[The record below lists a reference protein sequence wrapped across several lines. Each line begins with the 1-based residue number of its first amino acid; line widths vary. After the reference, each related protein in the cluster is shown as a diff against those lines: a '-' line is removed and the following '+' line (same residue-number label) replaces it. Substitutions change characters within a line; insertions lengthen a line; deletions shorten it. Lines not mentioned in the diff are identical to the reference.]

1 MRTLAVATLVLSLF
15 VISGPLAQ
23 TRSSGARGP
32 EREHRERIEY
42 RSTAAIQEP
51 GGFTA
56 ACFASNVDSETRL
69 LTADI
74 FDWRGNNVTET
85 SSCGTNQG
93 PGITCQSTARFTDS
107 ALRCVVS
114 TNGSAERLRGSL
126 ATSAGPYPFTQ
137 PTNAMLTAE

>member
-51 GGFTA
+51 GGFTK
-56 ACFASNVDSETRL
+56 
-69 LTADI
+69 
-74 FDWRGNNVTET
+74 
-85 SSCGTNQG
+85 G
-93 PGITCQSTARFTDS
+93 PM
-107 ALRCVVS
+107 
-114 TNGSAERLRGSL
+114 
-126 ATSAGPYPFTQ
+126 TSARRNPPSRRRSMRQFVTAAVVFSAAGPAIWRAAY
-137 PTNAMLTAE
+137 ASG